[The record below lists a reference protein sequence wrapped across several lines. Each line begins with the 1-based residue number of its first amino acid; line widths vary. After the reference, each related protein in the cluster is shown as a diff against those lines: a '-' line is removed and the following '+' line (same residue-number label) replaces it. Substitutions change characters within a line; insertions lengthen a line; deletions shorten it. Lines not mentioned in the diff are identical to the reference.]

1 MMGVPNLKVGGNSEG
16 NETAPIP
23 IPGATTLEPTKDSA
37 AVTLAM
43 AELPESSQPDDTS
56 DPLASSSEPDI
67 PGLGISNTPTAASK
81 ATESSP
87 TPKAKPAAQA
97 KPQPASSERP
107 IIETVSE
114 AVKTNPP
121 PGSTSPTTLEP
132 TKDSAEAS
140 PPPDPPQDIYIAVMG
155 QTGTGKTSF
164 IQDATG
170 KKLKVGHTLRSCMQ
184 PFSLNN
190 LITRENNANPLI
202 P

>member
-1 MMGVPNLKVGGNSEG
+1 
-16 NETAPIP
+16 
-23 IPGATTLEPTKDSA
+23 
-37 AVTLAM
+37 M
-43 AELPESSQPDDTS
+43 AELPKSNQPDDTS
-56 DPLASSSEPDI
+56 NSLASSREPDTPA
-67 PGLGISNTPTAASK
+67 PGLGIANTPAATSK
-81 ATESSP
+81 ATEPSP
-87 TPKAKPAAQA
+87 TPKAEPAAKA

-107 IIETVSE
+107 ITETVLE

-184 PFSLNN
+184 PNRYF
-190 LITRENNANPLI
+190 EGK
-202 P
+202 